1 MSQRRA
7 RCNGK
12 EKTLGT
18 PEEPEKTPST
28 WEKQEEIIIGQW
40 KAKHENGVA
49 WTEILQSTPELT
61 KPRNRG
67 GFAIG
72 DLMVA
77 LHPNDARYTG
87 LNSVKTSDAEVI
99 RASKF
104 VQEFTRTHQITETQ
118 FQTMVEEIWR
128 SNKIMKGDA
137 FQAQT
142 EKNNTVGDIAKY
154 VDNEE

>member
-1 MSQRRA
+1 
-7 RCNGK
+7 
-12 EKTLGT
+12 
-18 PEEPEKTPST
+18 
-28 WEKQEEIIIGQW
+28 
-40 KAKHENGVA
+40 
-49 WTEILQSTPELT
+49 
-61 KPRNRG
+61 
-67 GFAIG
+67 
-72 DLMVA
+72 MVA

-87 LNSVKTSDAEVI
+87 LNSIKTSDAEVI

-128 SNKIMKGDA
+128 SNRIMRGDA